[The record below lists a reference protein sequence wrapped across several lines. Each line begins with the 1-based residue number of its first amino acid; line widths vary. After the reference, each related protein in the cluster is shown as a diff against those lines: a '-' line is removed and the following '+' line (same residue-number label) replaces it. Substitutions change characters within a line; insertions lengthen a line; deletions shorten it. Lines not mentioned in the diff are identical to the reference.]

1 MNYCIEC
8 GAELRSKH
16 LKDEGDIP
24 FCNSCNKYRF
34 PVFSTAVSMIVIN
47 KSQDKI
53 LLIQQNKSKDFIL
66 VAGYVDKG
74 ENAEHTV
81 RREVLEELGIEV
93 LDLKYNSSQYFK
105 ETNTLMFNFTCVVL
119 EENLD
124 GLSDEV
130 DSAEWFSIDKARNNI
145 KKDSLAQSFLE
156 KYITK
161 KRNSESFTI

>member
-1 MNYCIEC
+1 MHMNYCIEC
-8 GAELRSKH
+8 GTELKDKH
-16 LKDEGDIP
+16 LEDEGDIP
-24 FCNSCNKYRF
+24 FCHSCNEYRF

-74 ENAEHTV
+74 ENAEQTV

-93 LDLKYNSSQYFK
+93 SDLKYNSSQYFK
-105 ETNTLMFNFTCVVL
+105 ETNTLMFNFTCIVL
-119 EENLD
+119 EERSD
-124 GLSDEV
+124 RISDEV
-130 DSAEWFSIDKARNNI
+130 DHAEWFSIAEAREKI

-156 KYITK
+156 KYITEEK
-161 KRNSESFTI
+161 KE